1 MDFPMGMQKAVE
13 EEQEAMVAVE
23 ELPMDLAA
31 VDHQVALVVDVEE
44 EAAEEEVAEEV
55 ALGEEEEASAGINE
69 SNPET
74 DYESPFGILIP

>member
-1 MDFPMGMQKAVE
+1 MGFQMGMQKAVQ

-31 VDHQVALVVDVEE
+31 VDHQVALVVDVEVE
-44 EAAEEEVAEEV
+44 AEEEGVAEEV
-55 ALGEEEEASAGINE
+55 VLAEEEASAGINE

-74 DYESPFGILIP
+74 A

>member
-1 MDFPMGMQKAVE
+1 MGFQMGMEKAVE

-31 VDHQVALVVDVEE
+31 VDHQVALVVDVEVE
-44 EAAEEEVAEEV
+44 AEEEGVAEEV
-55 ALGEEEEASAGINE
+55 VLAEEEASAGINE

-74 DYESPFGILIP
+74 A

>member
-1 MDFPMGMQKAVE
+1 MVFQMGTQKAVE

-31 VDHQVALVVDVEE
+31 VDHQVALVVDVEVGVV
-44 EAAEEEVAEEV
+44 EEEVAEEV
-55 ALGEEEEASAGINE
+55 VLGEEEEALAEINE

-74 DYESPFGILIP
+74 A

>member
-1 MDFPMGMQKAVE
+1 MGFQMGTQKAVE

-44 EAAEEEVAEEV
+44 EAAEEEVAEGVVLAE
-55 ALGEEEEASAGINE
+55 AEASAGINE

-74 DYESPFGILIP
+74 A